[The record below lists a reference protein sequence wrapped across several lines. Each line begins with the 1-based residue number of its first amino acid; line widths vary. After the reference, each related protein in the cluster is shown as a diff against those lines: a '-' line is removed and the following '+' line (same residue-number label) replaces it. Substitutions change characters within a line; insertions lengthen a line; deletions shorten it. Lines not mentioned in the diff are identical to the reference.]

1 MPKERSL
8 VLALVL
14 SFVPFGIFYSG
25 FTAGLIVYTLD
36 VLLIIF
42 LTLPGTVAVFMEGSE
57 QTSEATALFFVIGVL
72 VHIVIHILF
81 PIIYIRRHN
90 ARVEAYLTNTI
101 ESVK

>member
-36 VLLIIF
+36 VFLFIF
-42 LTLPGTVAVFMEGSE
+42 LMLPGSAGFMEGSE
-57 QTSEATALFFVIGVL
+57 QASEASVSLLVL
-72 VHIVIHILF
+72 GGFGQFVIHILI